1 MHVKVNTKSVAHIKR
16 EASEQHAS
24 QGGRQMRRGWMGLIA
39 KILGEREEFMRAYPP
54 VNGRHN
60 VTHDLFD
67 GI

>member
-1 MHVKVNTKSVAHIKR
+1 
-16 EASEQHAS
+16 
-24 QGGRQMRRGWMGLIA
+24 MGLIA